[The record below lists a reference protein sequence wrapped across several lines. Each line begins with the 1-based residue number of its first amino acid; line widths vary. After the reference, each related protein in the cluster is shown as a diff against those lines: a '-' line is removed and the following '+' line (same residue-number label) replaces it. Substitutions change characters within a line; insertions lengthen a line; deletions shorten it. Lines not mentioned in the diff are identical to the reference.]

1 MKRHFISVLAICMM
15 SVSASAQFVV
25 EKKNGET
32 EQRGN
37 NLQFTQNGGLEE
49 WAVGDVYSEENN
61 LSNIAAIYRSAPVG
75 DTKIQAYGLEGKT
88 AKLILDDA
96 TEVEVTFDD
105 KGLATFAVPGEQSV
119 IRSLVIDD
127 ATVAIGRHVGEQ
139 IVFDYT
145 NGKINH
151 REANADGQ
159 VPVGIVAELQVIPGN
174 ADLMAKSYIQEADLY
189 LGGIEWTPIGVGYSD
204 PFKGSYD
211 GGNFKIHELTI
222 TQTETGTQ
230 YTAMFGGADG
240 SVFKNITI
248 ASGKV
253 QGFRYVAALLARS
266 NSDNGVTVEN
276 CHNYAEV
283 IAEGDNVGGLVAQGF
298 GITMKDCTNYGEVSG
313 PTEVSGVAASL
324 NGVMQNC
331 MNYGYVHSIRSGAC
345 GIVGRMQGGTM
356 ENCINYG
363 TVESKIAVAG
373 VANGITGTSVVRNC
387 VNNGTIKV
395 YSGGG
400 GIIGSVS
407 MGAKVESCE
416 NNANIVA
423 FIPSET
429 ENTPNSVGGIAYMI
443 GENGTIENCTNH
455 ANVRFEGFVKQV
467 GGIAATVSKGELSGC
482 VNLAEMNYPEV
493 TELGGVVGRNM
504 GNITSC
510 KNTVN
515 VSGKDYVGGIA
526 GYNHDGMKIR
536 FCENEATIKGGSF
549 VGGICGITWG
559 TVSACVNRG
568 TVEGTV
574 VSTGGVCGAAGSQFS
589 YILASYNEGAV
600 KGKAEVGGV
609 CGTARQVALIEAS
622 YSVGTVEGEETLG
635 GICGSLIEGS
645 AVTESYWS
653 GNLPALGTTDGSGTN
668 TMYYF
673 NDGTTVPDGATAG
686 WPNAEV
692 KNWGINP
699 EGGQGTDSLWWKN
712 LGEEGTA
719 NYPEL
724 WWEE

>member
-32 EQRGN
+32 KQRGN

-266 NSDNGVTVEN
+266 NSNVTIEN

-298 GITMKDCTNYGEVSG
+298 SLTMKDCVNYGEVSG
-313 PTEVSGVAASL
+313 PTEVGGLAASS
-324 NGVMQNC
+324 GGQIQNC
-331 MNYGYVHSIRSGAC
+331 KNYGYVHGARSGVAGLVC
-345 GIVGRMQGGTM
+345 NVQSGTID
-356 ENCINYG
+356 NCANYG
-363 TVESKIAVAG
+363 TVEARIAVAG
-373 VANGITGTSVVRNC
+373 VANNVSGATISNC
-387 VNNGTIKV
+387 VNEGTIKA
-395 YSGGG
+395 YSGAG
-400 GIIGSVS
+400 GIVGSIAQ
-407 MGAKVESCE
+407 GGKLDACE
-416 NNANIVA
+416 NKGNIVA
-423 FIPSET
+423 I
-429 ENTPNSVGGIAYMI
+429 TPNPEDTEPNGAGGIAI
-443 GENGTIENCTNH
+443 QAGQSGTITNCTNH
-455 ANVRFEGFVKQV
+455 ENVKFEGFVKQV
-467 GGIAATVSKGELSGC
+467 GGIAGMVAKGEVSNC
-482 VNLAEMNYPEV
+482 TNLAEMNYPEV
-493 TELGGVVGRNM
+493 TELGGIVGRNM
-504 GNITSC
+504 GNIVSC

-515 VSGKDYVGGIA
+515 VSGKDYVGGIT

-536 FCENEATIKGGSF
+536 FCENEATVKGGSF

-589 YILASYNEGAV
+589 YVLASYNKGAV

-609 CGTARQVALIEAS
+609 CGTARQIALIEAS

-686 WPNAEV
+686 WPNTEV
-692 KNWGINP
+692 KNWGITP
-699 EGGQGTDSLWWKN
+699 EGGQGTDNLWWKN